1 MAWQLCSTASPH
13 KEKSKHFC
21 TVITAE
27 GICMILTQPN
37 SCDRHQ
43 GHTPDLQ
50 QSKDIAYYST
60 GSLHNDSLEN
70 DFCSSL
76 STHSTSHSKFH
87 SAGMG
92 TVGHRWINSCRVC
105 TVGMVDPFHLP
116 FVSLS
121 KGALLTSKCTSASVL
136 CLFVGHHIFVPGFLH
151 QCPACLFYNQWMLG

>member
-76 STHSTSHSKFH
+76 STCIMAYQLFDAALSWLSLQCGKMTSAAIYRIAVRMKELLHPKIL
-87 SAGMG
+87 AVKKIWDLP
-92 TVGHRWINSCRVC
+92 TV
-105 TVGMVDPFHLP
+105 
-116 FVSLS
+116 
-121 KGALLTSKCTSASVL
+121 LLTASSIQQAWALSAT
-136 CLFVGHHIFVPGFLH
+136 GE
-151 QCPACLFYNQWMLG
+151 